1 MGMNTISAG
10 RQSTPAPVSRTEVV
24 NPGDAV
30 RLDELMR
37 AQEKPSRR
45 KKTAAGRLRK
55 VQGYFVIRSF
65 ELM

>member
-10 RQSTPAPVSRTEVV
+10 RQSTPAPVSRTEFV

-37 AQEKPSRR
+37 AQEKAERR
-45 KKTAAGRLRK
+45 KKQPRE
-55 VQGYFVIRSF
+55 GYEKYRVI
-65 ELM
+65 L